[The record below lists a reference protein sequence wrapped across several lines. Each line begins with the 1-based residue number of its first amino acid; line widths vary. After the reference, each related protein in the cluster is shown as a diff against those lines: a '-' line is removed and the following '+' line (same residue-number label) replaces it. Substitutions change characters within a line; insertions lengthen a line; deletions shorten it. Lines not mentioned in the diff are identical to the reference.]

1 MSRYPGTASD
11 HGQTRRSGSASFI
24 QGAPTRVAPT
34 RVSSLDDARSFDS
47 LDSPPRSDRSL
58 RTPMPR
64 QAWNAT
70 DEPLDEWDF
79 AERGPLAKLKQ
90 KQLTE
95 VARERER
102 MGLHVD
108 DAEAGSHRN
117 DLPPHLRKLP
127 HDSDFIGPE
136 SFPRRQRDW
145 IGYYIFFAL
154 CFASFVIGTNGV
166 TEAEPAQLW
175 RLADYRGR
183 LCGVDEGVA
192 GKPYLW
198 HPHADHRGVDEGGDV
213 GVCVRRCPL
222 AHQWVC
228 VPADANVTDPNA
240 YAHVPV
246 RARRR
251 SLSLSEDE
259 EEEGKAM
266 ERFGGGGGG
275 EGFKVGSTTT
285 ETSEAARMGSDA
297 FGDRHSRRS
306 RGSHSRRV
314 LLAQPPP
321 PLPPQPPPS
330 PPSPPPSPPP
340 TPSAATDACEGGA
353 WYHTLLSFEPVF
365 HACLPVAANAQ
376 NRTAGGPDL
385 DAHASHHRAALAAV
399 NSPERVVANVMA
411 DVYSGRYVLLA
422 TMILTVGTAYAMV
435 MLMERDAA
443 NFHALAATSAV
454 VLLLADAAALSAP
467 RFLPVDLGLDGA
479 VVNTLDPRLRLAKLT
494 REWIPYLGF
503 FPLALAVFVLAR
515 VFVRREDLRLGATLL
530 DAASA
535 VLSLTGLNVVVPV
548 ATTFALGLIA
558 AWFAA
563 GFFGLSSIAVK
574 HWKEED
580 ALGYGLHGT
589 YRAATVAHALI
600 CVFLTLTLNFVVRCV
615 VSAHVNHWYWA
626 REPREAKLDEMT
638 IARALRR
645 VCKYHFG
652 SLALLAFWLP
662 WMYPARVVVRATC
675 VALGRVGTKSPH
687 KSDVLSYTAGS
698 VSQIA
703 LHGCSLRRGCQ
714 NQHHLKMRH
723 WDVVKRCSRATWG
736 VFFAGGIFS
745 FAFAATLA
753 GALCHVDAIT
763 PDGIRWSLAPALC
776 AGAGASAVYGVFFIT
791 YREALETIVQCFCE
805 DTERNDGTPLRR
817 YYMPDALKTLI
828 FEEVQGNKPPRD
840 SDADDAFER
849 EMREQRRAK
858 REERRERKR
867 TASRSSGLDA
877 VDEAEA

>member
-1 MSRYPGTASD
+1 M
-11 HGQTRRSGSASFI
+11 
-24 QGAPTRVAPT
+24 
-34 RVSSLDDARSFDS
+34 
-47 LDSPPRSDRSL
+47 DSPPRSDRSL

-306 RGSHSRRV
+306 RVHSRVHSGVTRV
-314 LLAQPPP
+314 A
-321 PLPPQPPPS
+321 
-330 PPSPPPSPPP
+330 
-340 TPSAATDACEGGA
+340 
-353 WYHTLLSFEPVF
+353 
-365 HACLPVAANAQ
+365 
-376 NRTAGGPDL
+376 
-385 DAHASHHRAALAAV
+385 
-399 NSPERVVANVMA
+399 
-411 DVYSGRYVLLA
+411 
-422 TMILTVGTAYAMV
+422 
-435 MLMERDAA
+435 
-443 NFHALAATSAV
+443 
-454 VLLLADAAALSAP
+454 
-467 RFLPVDLGLDGA
+467 
-479 VVNTLDPRLRLAKLT
+479 
-494 REWIPYLGF
+494 F
-503 FPLALAVFVLAR
+503 FWR
-515 VFVRREDLRLGATLL
+515 
-530 DAASA
+530 
-535 VLSLTGLNVVVPV
+535 
-548 ATTFALGLIA
+548 
-558 AWFAA
+558 
-563 GFFGLSSIAVK
+563 
-574 HWKEED
+574 
-580 ALGYGLHGT
+580 
-589 YRAATVAHALI
+589 
-600 CVFLTLTLNFVVRCV
+600 
-615 VSAHVNHWYWA
+615 
-626 REPREAKLDEMT
+626 
-638 IARALRR
+638 
-645 VCKYHFG
+645 
-652 SLALLAFWLP
+652 
-662 WMYPARVVVRATC
+662 
-675 VALGRVGTKSPH
+675 
-687 KSDVLSYTAGS
+687 
-698 VSQIA
+698 
-703 LHGCSLRRGCQ
+703 SLRR
-714 NQHHLKMRH
+714 
-723 WDVVKRCSRATWG
+723 
-736 VFFAGGIFS
+736 
-745 FAFAATLA
+745 
-753 GALCHVDAIT
+753 LC
-763 PDGIRWSLAPALC
+763 RLSLRRRLLP
-776 AGAGASAVYGVFFIT
+776 
-791 YREALETIVQCFCE
+791 RPP
-805 DTERNDGTPLRR
+805 RPLRR
-817 YYMPDALKTLI
+817 
-828 FEEVQGNKPPRD
+828 PPR
-840 SDADDAFER
+840 
-849 EMREQRRAK
+849 RRTRA
-858 REERRERKR
+858 RAARG
-867 TASRSSGLDA
+867 TTPC
-877 VDEAEA
+877 